1 LGNREGKTVA
11 ELANCTKCGRL
22 FVRMSTRDVCESC
35 YQEEERQFER
45 VYTFLRKRENRTA
58 TMAQIVEAT
67 GVAEKLI
74 TKWIREGRLQLVRFP
89 NLTYPCESCGTMIRE
104 GRLCANC
111 LGKLQKDLRQ
121 MEARKDQ
128 NARSRYITYYIQE
141 QEDKNKKN

>member
-1 LGNREGKTVA
+1 
-11 ELANCTKCGRL
+11 
-22 FVRMSTRDVCESC
+22 M
-35 YQEEERQFER
+35 
-45 VYTFLRKRENRTA
+45 
-58 TMAQIVEAT
+58 
-67 GVAEKLI
+67 AEKLI

-121 MEARKDQ
+121 MEERKDQ